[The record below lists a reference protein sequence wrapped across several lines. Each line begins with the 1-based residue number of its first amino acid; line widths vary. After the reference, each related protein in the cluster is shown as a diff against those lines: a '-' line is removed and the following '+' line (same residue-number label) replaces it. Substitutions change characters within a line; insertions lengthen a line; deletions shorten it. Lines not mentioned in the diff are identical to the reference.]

1 MDFGL
6 HKIRKSSEGNLEK
19 HSGKKQFTEV
29 KSLFFKYVFEIL
41 FLQGMFGKA
50 DPYVRATLG
59 SQVTRSQTINNNQ
72 VGNFLKLCSP
82 IFENLQNPEWNW
94 ESSLMVDSS
103 SPRYILF
110 EVSEGPRKIILE
122 NASSG
127 RSLMMTW
134 ARTTCWEGHCWIQG

>member
-1 MDFGL
+1 M
-6 HKIRKSSEGNLEK
+6 
-19 HSGKKQFTEV
+19 
-29 KSLFFKYVFEIL
+29 FEIL

>member
-1 MDFGL
+1 MFRRKFGKTL
-6 HKIRKSSEGNLEK
+6 WKKTVHGGKI
-19 HSGKKQFTEV
+19 T
-29 KSLFFKYVFEIL
+29 FFKYVFEIL

-94 ESSLMVDSS
+94 ESSLLVDSS

-110 EVSEGPRKIILE
+110 EVSEGPRRIILE